1 MSLHIRL
8 VEIERYFPNVQN
20 NTDVQRA
27 FGPLRRFCREQP
39 DTAFTMA
46 PWSEPDRGEAAIV
59 IIGTDRGQVDAAT
72 QRLEDWMEANLEGQ
86 SLRLETSWL

>member
-8 VEIERYFPNVQN
+8 IEIERYFPNIQN
-20 NTDVQRA
+20 TTDVQRA
-27 FGPLRRFCREQP
+27 FGPLRRFCREQANMAL
-39 DTAFTMA
+39 TIA

-59 IIGTDRGQVDAAT
+59 VIGTDRALVDNET